1 MIIFEQ
7 YSEFSAWLNSLKD
20 VIGRARVLARLRTAE
35 QGNFG
40 DSEPVG
46 EGVSEMRIHYG
57 PGYRVY
63 YSRRGDVVY
72 LLLLGGDKSTQ
83 KRDIKRAKELAK
95 TIVREG

>member
-46 EGVSEMRIHYG
+46 EGVSKMRIHYG